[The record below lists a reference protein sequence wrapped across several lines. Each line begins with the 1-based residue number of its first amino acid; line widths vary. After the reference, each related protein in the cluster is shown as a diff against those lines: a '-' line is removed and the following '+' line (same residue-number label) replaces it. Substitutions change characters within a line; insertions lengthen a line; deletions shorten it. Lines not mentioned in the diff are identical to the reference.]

1 MGRTNGERLEGT
13 TMRKIDW
20 FLRYNIFII
29 AILGSVTLYIVLL
42 RIITGDSEP
51 DIALLIAA
59 ADITFYLFIMFLIP
73 AAIVR
78 VVQFVFFK

>member
-1 MGRTNGERLEGT
+1 
-13 TMRKIDW
+13 MRKIDW
-20 FLRYNIFII
+20 FLRYNISII
-29 AILGSVTLYIVLL
+29 ALLCSLTLFSVLL
-42 RIITGDSEP
+42 RVITGDSEP

-59 ADITFYLFIMFLIP
+59 AEITFYLFIMFLIP